1 MTARAHRAY
10 AGDGMAER
18 RHKGSGKAGAENRL
32 ADAVRAAILERR
44 LAPGTKLQEI
54 PLGAFF
60 GVSRT
65 IVRQALRTLAHEGIV
80 ALRERRV
87 AVVARPSAADVAHV
101 FDARRAIEG
110 AVVELVCGRITRTE
124 IAALRRH
131 VADEEAAYRRGDRP
145 GGLQLS
151 IGFHRRLAGLAGNPV
166 LERYLNE
173 LVLQTSLAVALYER
187 PDRVHAHADHVA
199 LVAALARR
207 DARRATK
214 LMREHLA
221 ALERELDAHAP
232 PAVPSLAT
240 IFGARTP
247 AAP

>member
-1 MTARAHRAY
+1 
-10 AGDGMAER
+10 MAER
-18 RHKGSGKAGAENRL
+18 RHKGMGKAGAEARL
-32 ADAVRAAILERR
+32 TDAVRTAILERR

-54 PLGAFF
+54 PLGEFF

-80 ALRERRV
+80 ALRDRRV

-101 FDARRAIEG
+101 FDARRAVEA
-110 AVVELVCGRITRTE
+110 AVVELVCGRATRAQ

-131 VADEEAAYRRGDRP
+131 VQEEEAAYRRGDRAA
-145 GGLQLS
+145 GLRLS
-151 IGFHRRLAGLAGNPV
+151 IGFHRRLSELAGNPV

-199 LVAALARR
+199 LLAAFAAR
-207 DARRATK
+207 DAKRATR
-214 LMREHLA
+214 LMREHLT
-221 ALERELDAHAP
+221 ALERELDADAP
-232 PAVPSLAT
+232 PAAPSLAA
-240 IFGARTP
+240 IFGARVP
-247 AAP
+247 GAA